1 MGFSMTI
8 KNAFSVSFILLTG
21 CLALQNPAIAQVPLE
36 KAEATFSVPAGME
49 FKVWAAEP
57 LFVNPTTFDIDEKGR
72 AWVCEAVNYRRKL
85 RNQPPLRT
93 EGDRIVILIDS
104 DGDGKADKT
113 TTFYQAPH
121 VMSPLGIAV
130 AKDAKGPGRKVFYC
144 QSPDIM
150 VLEDKDGDDKADGP
164 PTKLLTGFQGLDHD
178 HGVHGISIGPDGKL
192 YFSIGDTG
200 VKDLQSANGK
210 GKKWTSNNTD
220 LRAGTVWRCDL
231 DGNNLQLIAHNFR
244 NNYMPAVDSYG
255 TVFISDND
263 DDGNQ
268 QTRICYVMPGGNFGY
283 HPRGPG
289 QTHWHEEEPGIVPKI
304 LRTFF
309 GSPTGMCM
317 YEAQLL
323 PARYQGQ
330 PLHTDAGPR
339 NLRCYHTKIDGAG
352 FSVEQENMISST
364 DGWFRPSDV
373 KVAPDGSVF
382 VADWYD
388 PGVGGHGM
396 GDTTKGRIYRLAP
409 KDSKSHVPVID
420 YSTNEG
426 VIAGLSSGCNAT
438 RFIALQHIIAMDA
451 SKRNE
456 IAKLIF
462 ADSDIAQKPWVA
474 ARILWFVDF
483 PKELPKGLEQ
493 REEFKWLEIRKL
505 VDAHPGLMGLNADE
519 KKRVDFLLANGGP
532 GVAREVLVSLRESD
546 DDNSKQWF
554 YEISKKY
561 DGKDIFLLKAIGVAA
576 GPDLKHREIFLADFK
591 KQFSSWSPAVGDL
604 VFELRPKDM
613 MSGLGDMLTK
623 AELPVEQK
631 LKIINILASNDSPSD
646 AIAFIGLVKS
656 KSSIEVREKAVE
668 WLKILLPGKWS
679 SISSSPDLIKA
690 VNELLAGDADDQRLA
705 LGIIEASKPKGVV
718 DLVSKLAL
726 ANKDVRV
733 QKQAIITLG
742 TLPEKQSVDTLAKV
756 LQENNSFAQDAANAL
771 ANLGQ
776 SKGKTAG
783 FQSAMI
789 ALQSVFS
796 DQAAPIAKRTLVANA
811 LSGTRNGA
819 DFLLVNGKGEI
830 PEELKQDVGRLLR
843 NSPYQDL
850 RNKAMIAYPA
860 PGKLDPKK
868 LPALSVLA
876 LKKGDIARGKAL
888 MASSGNSQLQ
898 CLKCHAVQGSGG
910 AIGPDLSMIGKKG
923 TKENLYESIINP
935 NKAIA
940 DQYLT
945 WIIETKKGQ
954 VLTGLIVEE
963 SPELIVLR
971 DGNGKDYKID
981 RKDVESKAKGPNS
994 LMPSDLIISMSEQD
1008 LIDLVDYLA
1017 TLQTASFSPDWFNI
1031 IGPFENG
1038 AADENFEKAGDP
1050 ETRVELEK
1058 KLKGRSGPI
1067 GWSKVRAS
1075 SNGYLNLAL
1084 HFAPE
1089 NNGIISYLYQVIDS
1103 PIDQDA
1109 TILLGA
1115 DDCVKVWVNN
1125 AEVFKD
1131 KNHFAAQPARNSVA
1145 VKLKK
1150 GANPVLIKIN
1160 NGEGEHGLYFSILS
1174 KDQLK
1179 IGAN

>member
-1 MGFSMTI
+1 MGYSMT
-8 KNAFSVSFILLTG
+8 ARFSISFILLTYF
-21 CLALQNPAIAQVPLE
+21 LAAQNLAIAQVPLE
-36 KAEATFSVPAGME
+36 KAEATFTVPEGME
-49 FKVWAAEP
+49 LKIWAAEP

-85 RNQPPLRT
+85 RNQPPLRS

-104 DGDGKADKT
+104 DGDGKADKS

-200 VKDLQSANGK
+200 VRDLQSANGK
-210 GKKWTSNNTD
+210 GKKWTSNTTD

-289 QTHWHEEEPGIVPKI
+289 QTHWHEEDPGIVPKI

-323 PARYQGQ
+323 PAKYQGQ

-409 KDSKSHVPVID
+409 KGSKSHVPAID

-426 VIAGLSSGCNAT
+426 IISGLSSGCNAT
-438 RFIALQHIIAMDA
+438 RYIALQHIIAMDA
-451 SKRNE
+451 SKRNAL
-456 IAKLIF
+456 AKMIF
-462 ADSDIAQKPWVA
+462 ADPDIAQKPWVA

-505 VDAHPGLMGLNADE
+505 VDAHPGLMDLSADE
-519 KKRVDFLLANGGP
+519 KKRLEFLLANSGA
-532 GVAREVLVSLRESD
+532 GVAREILVNLRESD
-546 DDNSKQWF
+546 DENSKQWF
-554 YEISKKY
+554 YNIAKKY
-561 DGKDIFLLKAIGVAA
+561 DGKDVFLLKAIGVAA
-576 GPDLKHREIFLADFK
+576 GTDSKHRELFLADFK
-591 KQFSSWSPAVGDL
+591 KQFSAWSPAVGDL

-613 MSGLGDMLTK
+613 MAGLGEMLTK
-623 AELPVEQK
+623 AEIPLEQK

-646 AIAFIGLVKS
+646 AFTFVGLVKS
-656 KSSIEVREKAVE
+656 KASIEVREKAVE
-668 WLKILLPGKWS
+668 WLKIFLPGKWS
-679 SISSSPDLIKA
+679 AMASNPELLKSI
-690 VNELLAGDADDQRLA
+690 NELLAGGSDDQRLA
-705 LGIIEASKPKGVV
+705 LGIVEAAKPNGVV
-718 DLVSKLAL
+718 DSVSKLAL

-733 QKQAIITLG
+733 QKQAIIALG
-742 TLPEKQSVDTLAKV
+742 ALPEKQSVDTLIKV
-756 LQENNSFAQDAANAL
+756 LQENNNFSQDAANAL
-771 ANLGQ
+771 ASLGQ
-776 SKGKTAG
+776 AKGKVAG
-783 FQSAMI
+783 FQAAMS
-789 ALQSVFS
+789 ALQTVFS
-796 DQAAPIAKRTLVANA
+796 DSTAPLTKRTLVANA
-811 LSGTRNGA
+811 LSGTRNGS

-830 PEELKQDVGRLLR
+830 PLELKQDVGRLLR

-888 MASSGNSQLQ
+888 MASSGTSQLQ
-898 CLKCHAVQGSGG
+898 CLKCHSVQGSGG

-923 TKENLYESIINP
+923 TKENLYESLINP

-994 LMPSDLIISMSEQD
+994 LMPSDLINSMSEQD

-1017 TLQTASFSPDWFNI
+1017 TLQTAAFSPEWFHI
-1031 IGPFENG
+1031 VGPFDNG
-1038 AADENFEKAGDP
+1038 VGDENFEKMGEP
-1050 ETRVELEK
+1050 EAKVELEK
-1058 KLKGRSGPI
+1058 KLKGKSGPVA
-1067 GWSKVRAS
+1067 WSKVRAS
-1075 SNGYLNLAL
+1075 FNGYLNLAL
-1084 HFAPE
+1084 HFSPE
-1089 NNGIISYLYQVIDS
+1089 SNGIISYLYQVIDS
-1103 PIDQDA
+1103 PIDQEA
-1109 TILLGA
+1109 TILVGA
-1115 DDCVKVWVNN
+1115 DDCIKIWVNN
-1125 AEVFKD
+1125 VEVFKD

-1174 KDQLK
+1174 KEPIK
-1179 IGAN
+1179 IGAKQ